1 MTRTPEPEPDRNRSR
16 PLPGVTGSHRGP
28 LDPTR
33 VKPQNPK
40 PNNAGPIVLDLSI
53 LRQPD
58 DASCGPTALHAV
70 YKYYGDDIGLKQVI
84 TQTRKLV
91 GGGTLAVM
99 LGGHALERGYNA
111 KLFTFNLNVFDPTW
125 FTPDPVKDLP
135 DRLARQAKAKAHS
148 DPKLGT
154 ATEAYLRFLELGGQI
169 RFEDLSTRLLS
180 AQLRRNRP
188 ILVGLSST
196 YLYRS
201 AREFGPNDDSDDIR
215 GVPMG
220 HLVVVCGYDPLR
232 RVARVADP
240 LHDDTGVRGQVYE
253 VPMARLV
260 AAIMLGVLT
269 YDANLL
275 IIWPKPG

>member
-1 MTRTPEPEPDRNRSR
+1 MRVRECMSETSR
-16 PLPGVTGSHRGP
+16 LNPH
-28 LDPTR
+28 D
-33 VKPQNPK
+33 PK
-40 PNNAGPIVLDLSI
+40 PNTSGPISLDLSI

-58 DASCGPTALHAV
+58 NTTCGPTSLHAV
-70 YKYYGDDIGLKQVI
+70 YKYYGDGIELGQVI
-84 TQTRKLV
+84 TQTNKLV

-99 LGGHALERGYNA
+99 LGCHALEHGYQA
-111 KLFTFNLNVFDPTW
+111 KLYTFNLNVFDPTW
-125 FTPDPVKDLP
+125 FAHDAAKDLP
-135 DRLARQAKAKAHS
+135 DRLKRQAQAKADS
-148 DPKLGT
+148 DPKLGA

-201 AREFGPNDDSDDIR
+201 AREFGPNDDPDDIN
-215 GVPMG
+215 GLPMG
-220 HLVVVCGYDPLR
+220 HFVVICGYDPVR

-240 LHDDTGVRGQVYE
+240 LHDDTGVRGQIYE

-275 IIWPKPG
+275 IIWPKSD

>member
-1 MTRTPEPEPDRNRSR
+1 
-16 PLPGVTGSHRGP
+16 
-28 LDPTR
+28 
-33 VKPQNPK
+33 VKPHDPK
-40 PNNAGPIVLDLSI
+40 PNTAGPIALELQI

-58 DASCGPTALHAV
+58 NSTCGPTSLHAV
-70 YKYYGDDIGLKQVI
+70 YKYYGDDIELRQVI

-99 LGGHALERGYNA
+99 LGSHALERGYNA

-125 FTPDPVKDLP
+125 FSPEPVKDLA
-135 DRLARQAKAKAHS
+135 DRLKQQAAAKINS
-148 DPKLGT
+148 DPKLGV

-169 RFEDLSTRLLS
+169 RFDDPSTRLLS

-201 AREFGPNDDSDDIR
+201 AREFGPNDDSDDIN

-220 HLVVVCGYDPLR
+220 HFVIVCGYDPGR

-240 LHDDTGVRGQVYE
+240 LHDETGVRGQIYE
-253 VPMARLV
+253 VPVARLV
-260 AAIMLGVLT
+260 ASIMLGVLT

-275 IIWPKPG
+275 IIWPKSA

>member
-1 MTRTPEPEPDRNRSR
+1 M
-16 PLPGVTGSHRGP
+16 
-28 LDPTR
+28 
-33 VKPQNPK
+33 KPSDPK
-40 PNNAGPIVLDLSI
+40 PNTSGPIALDLSI

-58 DASCGPTALHAV
+58 DASCGPTSLHAV
-70 YKYYGDDIGLKQVI
+70 YRYYGDDIGLPQVI
-84 TQTRKLV
+84 AQTRSLI

-99 LGGHALERGYNA
+99 LGIHALERGYHA
-111 KLFTFNLNVFDPTW
+111 SLFTFNVNMFDPTW
-125 FTPDPVKDLP
+125 FTPDPVRDLP
-135 DRLARQAKAKAHS
+135 DRLERQARAKADS

-201 AREFGPNDDSDDIR
+201 AREFGPHDDSDDIN

-220 HLVVVCGYDPLR
+220 HFVVVCGYDPQR
-232 RVARVADP
+232 RVAKVADP

-253 VPMARLV
+253 VPVARLV
-260 AAIMLGVLT
+260 ASIMLGVLT

-275 IIWPKPG
+275 IIWPKPA